1 MLRRMSCATLA
12 ACALAL
18 LPSQAAAQSAQTTF
32 RCTGKD
38 GKKYYG
44 QTIPGQCIGQPVEE
58 IDKNGN
64 LIRRIENQSAEDRA
78 LKKAADKKKSEEAAA
93 KKEED
98 RRNRA
103 LLATYS
109 SEKDIEEARAR
120 ALTDNQQSIK
130 EIQGRIDQIK
140 KRQAQLA
147 QEMEFYKKNPAPQKL
162 QGDVKQAQTDLD
174 AQQNLL
180 EVKKKEV
187 ESINA
192 RYDEDKRRF
201 LALTGKK

>member
-1 MLRRMSCATLA
+1 MLRTMSALLA
-12 ACALAL
+12 ACAMLLA
-18 LPSQAAAQSAQTTF
+18 PWQAAAQNTF
-32 RCTGKD
+32 RCSGKD

-44 QTIPGQCIGQPVEE
+44 QTIPNQCIGQAVEE
-58 IDKNGN
+58 IDKHGN
-64 LIRRIENQSAEDRA
+64 LVRKIENQSAEDRA
-78 LKKAADKKKSEEAAA
+78 LKKAAEKKKLEEATA
-93 KKEED
+93 KKEEE

-109 SEKDIEEARAR
+109 SEKDIEEARTR
-120 ALTDNQQSIK
+120 ALADNQQSIK
-130 EIQGRIDQIK
+130 EIQARIDQIR

-162 QGDVKQAQTDLD
+162 QSDVKQAQVDFD
-174 AQQNLL
+174 SQQNLL

-192 RYDEDKRRF
+192 RYDEDKKRF

>member
-1 MLRRMSCATLA
+1 MLRCMPCVALA
-12 ACALAL
+12 AGALIAIPL
-18 LPSQAAAQSAQTTF
+18 AVNAQSY
-32 RCTGKD
+32 RCVGKD

-44 QTIPGQCIGQPVEE
+44 QTIPNQCIGQPVEQL
-58 IDKNGN
+58 DKQGVVV
-64 LIRRIENQSAEDRA
+64 RRIENQSAEEKA
-78 LKKAADKKKSEEAAA
+78 VKKAEEKKKLEEAAV

-109 SEKDIEEARAR
+109 SERDIDEARAR
-120 ALTDNQQSIK
+120 ALADNQQAMK
-130 EIQGRIDQIK
+130 DVTGRIEGIK

-147 QEMEFYKKNPAPQKL
+147 GEMEFYKKNPAPVKL
-162 QGDVKQAQTDLD
+162 QNDVKAAQVDLD

-187 ESINA
+187 DSINA
-192 RYDEDKRRF
+192 RYDEDKKRF
-201 LALTGKK
+201 AALTGKK

>member
-1 MLRRMSCATLA
+1 MLRTMSCAALA
-12 ACALAL
+12 ACAMILA
-18 LPSQAAAQSAQTTF
+18 PGEAAAQPAQTTF
-32 RCTGKD
+32 RCVGKD

-44 QTIPGQCIGQPVEE
+44 QTIPSQCVGQAVEE
-58 IDKNGN
+58 IDKHGN
-64 LIRRIENQSAEDRA
+64 MIRRIENQSAEERA

-93 KKEED
+93 KKEEE

-120 ALTDNQQSIK
+120 ALADNQQSIK
-130 EIQGRIDQIK
+130 EIEGRIEQIK

-147 QEMEFYKKNPAPQKL
+147 QEMEFYKKNPAPPKL
-162 QGDVKQAQTDLD
+162 QSDVKQAQVDLD
-174 AQQNLL
+174 SQQNLL

-187 ESINA
+187 TSINA
-192 RYDEDKRRF
+192 RYDEDKKRF
-201 LALTGKK
+201 LTLTGKK

>member
-1 MLRRMSCATLA
+1 MLRTMSAVLAGCAMLLA
-12 ACALAL
+12 
-18 LPSQAAAQSAQTTF
+18 PWQAAAQSTF

-44 QTIPGQCIGQPVEE
+44 QTIPNQCIGQSVEE
-58 IDKNGN
+58 IDKHGN
-64 LIRRIENQSAEDRA
+64 LLRKIENQSAEDRA
-78 LKKAADKKKSEEAAA
+78 LKKAAEKKKLEEATA
-93 KKEED
+93 KKEEE

-120 ALTDNQQSIK
+120 ALADNQQSIK
-130 EIQGRIDQIK
+130 EIQARIEQIR

-162 QGDVKQAQTDLD
+162 QSDVKQAQVDFD
-174 AQQNLL
+174 SQQTLL

-192 RYDEDKRRF
+192 RYDEDKKRF
-201 LALTGKK
+201 LTLTGKK

>member
-1 MLRRMSCATLA
+1 MLRTISCAALA
-12 ACALAL
+12 ACV
-18 LPSQAAAQSAQTTF
+18 SVVWSWEAAAQPAQSSF
-32 RCTGKD
+32 RCVGKD

-44 QTIPGQCIGQPVEE
+44 QTIPSQCIGQTVEE
-58 IDKNGN
+58 IDKHGT
-64 LIRRIENQSAEDRA
+64 LIRRIENQTAEDRA
-78 LKKAADKKKSEEAAA
+78 LKKAAEKKKSEEAAA
-93 KKEED
+93 KKEEE

-120 ALTDNQQSIK
+120 SLADNQQSIK
-130 EIQGRIDQIK
+130 EIEGRIEQIK

-147 QEMEFYKKNPAPQKL
+147 AEMEFYKKNPAPPKL
-162 QGDVKQAQTDLD
+162 QSDIKQAQVDLD

-187 ESINA
+187 SSINA
-192 RYDEDKRRF
+192 RYDEDKKRF